1 MDTLA
6 IVTVLGGLGMFLLGI
21 HHLTEGL
28 KSLAGDS
35 LRRILQRFVSG
46 RLSAIASGVVLT
58 AATQS
63 STATSLTVIGFVSA
77 GLVTVSQAIAVIAG
91 ATLGTTTTPWMV
103 AFFGFQVR
111 IADWALPILGIGAF
125 LWLIGSGRARPV
137 GAILAGFGLIF
148 TGIDYLQTGMA
159 GVSWNLEA
167 LVGDGWFAIVAI
179 AGLGVLMTVVM
190 QSSSAAAAATL
201 VALDAGSITFL
212 QGCAMVVGQSVG
224 SAVTTA
230 IVVIGGSVAVK
241 RTALAHVLF
250 SVGVAGLALA
260 FILPLSA
267 GAGWVGARLGD
278 ADGVLALAA
287 FSTIFKLAGIVVFF
301 PFLGRLAD
309 LVTGV
314 IAGGR
319 QTAVQH
325 LDPRIAEAGGSVA
338 LEAAYRAVLELSRDA
353 FDAVRRR
360 LAGMAAPYE
369 PPREA
374 LRETARFLESLS
386 LETTDLG
393 TIAPR
398 LVRLVHALDHLTAL
412 HGDFLDPPPASPERP
427 RRAARA
433 GAEALGIWLDAT
445 ADPGVAPAWEVN
457 AALEAAAAQARSER
471 DAGRQQLLEQI
482 ALHRMPMDTARAR
495 IESLHWTNDAL
506 YHAWRLSESL
516 RLASDGAAGFTS
528 SRNAS

>member
-1 MDTLA
+1 MDRLA
-6 IVTVLGGLGMFLLGI
+6 IVTVLGGLGLFLLGI

-46 RLSAIASGVVLT
+46 RLSAIASGVFLT

-77 GLVTVSQAIAVIAG
+77 GLVTVNQAIAVIAG

-103 AFFGFQVR
+103 AFFGFHLR
-111 IADWALPILGIGAF
+111 IADWALPILGVGAF
-125 LWLIGSGRARPV
+125 LWLIGSGRMRPL
-137 GAILAGFGLIF
+137 GAVLAGFGLIF

-159 GVSWNLEA
+159 GVSWDLDA
-167 LVGDGWFAIVAI
+167 LVGDGWLAVVAM

-241 RTALAHVLF
+241 RTALGHVLF
-250 SVGVAGLALA
+250 SVSVAVLALV
-260 FILPLSA
+260 FILPLAAAAS
-267 GAGWVGARLGD
+267 WVGGRLGD
-278 ADGVLALAA
+278 RDGVLALAA
-287 FSTIFKLAGIVVFF
+287 FSTTFKFAGIVVFF
-301 PFLGRLAD
+301 PFLGGLAD
-309 LVTGV
+309 LVTRLIGD
-314 IAGGR
+314 GR

-325 LDPRIAEAGGSVA
+325 LDPRLAEAGGSVA
-338 LEAAYRAVLELSRDA
+338 LEAAYRAALELSRDA

-360 LAGMAAPYE
+360 LEGVDRPYA

-398 LVRLVHALDHLTAL
+398 LVRLTHALDHLSAL
-412 HGDFLDPPPASPERP
+412 HDDFIDPLVAADPGPA
-427 RRAARA
+427 AAV
-433 GAEALGIWLDAT
+433 GAEALGVWLDAT
-445 ADPGVAPAWEVN
+445 TDPAVTPDPA
-457 AALEAAAAQARSER
+457 AGALLEAAAARARTER
-471 DAGRQQLLEQI
+471 DQGRQDLLEQI

-516 RLASDGAAGFTS
+516 RLASDA
-528 SRNAS
+528 R

>member
-1 MDTLA
+1 METTA

-28 KSLAGDS
+28 KTLAGDS
-35 LRRILQRFVSG
+35 LRRILQRFVSN
-46 RLSAIASGVVLT
+46 RLSAIVSGVFLT
-58 AATQS
+58 TATQS

-91 ATLGTTTTPWMV
+91 ATLGTTSTPWMV
-103 AFFGFQVR
+103 AYFGFRLR
-111 IADWALPILGIGAF
+111 IADMALPILGVGAL

-148 TGIDYLQTGMA
+148 TGIDYLQNGMA
-159 GVSWNLEA
+159 GVSWNLDE
-167 LVGDGWFAIVAI
+167 LVGDGWMAIVLI
-179 AGLGVLMTVVM
+179 ALIGVLMTVVM
-190 QSSSAAAAATL
+190 QSSSAASAATL

-241 RTALAHVLF
+241 RTALGHVLF
-250 SVGVAGLALA
+250 SLTVAVLALV

-267 GAGWVGARLGD
+267 AAAWIGARLGD
-278 ADGVLALAA
+278 ANGVLSLAA
-287 FSTIFKLAGIVVFF
+287 FSTTFKLAGIVVFY

-309 LVTGV
+309 LVTRLIGDE
-314 IAGGR
+314 R

-338 LEAAYRAVLELSRDA
+338 LEAAYRAALELSRDA
-353 FDAVRRR
+353 FDALRRR
-360 LAGMAAPYE
+360 LLGDTAPYT

-374 LRETARFLESLS
+374 LQETAHFLETLS
-386 LETTDLG
+386 LETTDMG

-398 LVRLVHALDHLTAL
+398 LIRLTHALDHLSAL
-412 HGDFLDPPPASPERP
+412 YDDFTLPH
-427 RRAARA
+427 AARPPEPGDVA
-433 GAEALGIWLDAT
+433 AAEGT
-445 ADPGVAPAWEVN
+445 
-457 AALEAAAAQARSER
+457 AALAAWLEATSDPALAPDPAILARLETAAQDARDEYER
-471 DAGRQQLLEQI
+471 GRQHLLEQI
-482 ALHRMPMDTARAR
+482 ALHRLPMATARGR
-495 IESLHWTNDAL
+495 IETLNWGRDSL
-506 YHAWRLSESL
+506 YHAWRLAASL
-516 RLASDGAAGFTS
+516 RTASDA
-528 SRNAS
+528 R

>member
-1 MDTLA
+1 MENGSL
-6 IVTVLGGLGMFLLGI
+6 VTILGGLGLFLLGI

-46 RLSAIASGVVLT
+46 KLSSIVSGVFLT

-77 GLVTVSQAIAVIAG
+77 GLVTVSQAIGVIAG
-91 ATLGTTTTPWMV
+91 ASLGTTTTPWMV
-103 AFFGFQVR
+103 AFFGFQLR

-125 LWLIGSGRARPV
+125 LWLVGKGKMRPV

-148 TGIDYLQTGMA
+148 TGIDYLQNGMA
-159 GVSWNLEA
+159 GVNWNLEA
-167 LVGDGWFAIVAI
+167 VGDGAGAMWLL

-212 QGCAMVVGQSVG
+212 QGCAMIVGQSVG

-250 SVGVAGLALA
+250 SVSVAIVAMLFLT
-260 FILPLSA
+260 PLSMA
-267 GAGWVGARLGD
+267 ANWVGDRLGD
-278 ADGVLALAA
+278 GTGVLSLAA
-287 FSTIFKLAGIVVFF
+287 FSTIFKFVGIAVFF
-301 PFLGRLAD
+301 PFLDRFAAF
-309 LVTGV
+309 VTRV
-314 IAGGR
+314 IGDGT

-325 LDPRIAEAGGSVA
+325 LDPRLAEAGVSVA
-338 LEAAYRAVLELSRDA
+338 LEAAYRATLELAREA
-353 FDAVRRR
+353 VDAVRDR
-360 LAGMAAPYE
+360 LSGGSAAYQ

-374 LRETARFLESLS
+374 LQQTVRFLETLS

-393 TIAPR
+393 TVAPR
-398 LVRLVHALDHLTAL
+398 LIRLTHALDHLAAL
-412 HGDFLDPPPASPERP
+412 HEDFPAPPRSQHPPAVQS
-427 RRAARA
+427 A
-433 GAEALGIWLDAT
+433 GAAALAGWLQAT
-445 ADPGVAPAWEVN
+445 ADPAAPPEASVYPP
-457 AALEAAAAQARSER
+457 LEAVAKEARDER
-471 DAGRQQLLEQI
+471 HTGRHLLLEEI
-482 ALHRMPMDTARAR
+482 ALHRITMDTARAG
-495 IESLHWTNDAL
+495 IDELKWTQDTLH
-506 YHAWRLSESL
+506 HAWRLADSL
-516 RLASDGAAGFTS
+516 RIAAD
-528 SRNAS
+528 RP